1 MIYAI
6 APVQILKGQATQLNI
21 YSVTVQLDSS
31 ATIQWSLLDASN
43 VGLANGAMTLTGT
56 DYAAWGTDDA
66 YILNQVA
73 AQLGVTLA
81 V

>member
-1 MIYAI
+1 MIYSI

-43 VGLANGAMTLTGT
+43 AGLANGTITLAGT
-56 DYAAWGTDDA
+56 DYTAWGTDDS
-66 YILNQVA
+66 YIPTQVA

-81 V
+81 